1 MASADLLKQ
10 LLRGHVSG
18 DDESFVSAAR
28 EIIEQERKKQHN
40 ILADDLS
47 KILANGDREDAQSPV
62 RDFRLVPKD
71 QDRDAPLME
80 IRRPVIHLEDLVLAD
95 SQVELLRDVAD
106 QFRQWDV
113 LTANG
118 LWPSRK
124 LLFCGPP
131 GCGKTVT
138 AEALASLLGLP
149 LLVVRFDAVVSSLL
163 GETASNLA
171 KVFDYARTDTWVV
184 LFDEFDAVGRSRD
197 DPLEHGELK
206 RVVNAFLQMLDTFYG
221 RSLIVAATNFAQALD
236 PALWRRFDEILRFDL
251 PNREQIRQLVAKKLR
266 LKLDGVSDLEKLVN
280 ALDGMSHGEVER
292 VCLDALKKH
301 ILDGGKGSPSEH
313 LEIALK
319 RQAMRT
325 DALSKS
331 GRTGTA
337 HVDGGLMNGR
347 QKASPV
353 ESSRSS
359 DDGET

>member
-18 DDESFVSAAR
+18 DDESFVSTAR

-47 KILANGDREDAQSPV
+47 RILANGDREDTQSPV

-80 IRRPVIHLEDLVLAD
+80 IRRPEVHLEDLVLAD

-301 ILDGGKGSPSEH
+301 ILDGGKGNPSEH